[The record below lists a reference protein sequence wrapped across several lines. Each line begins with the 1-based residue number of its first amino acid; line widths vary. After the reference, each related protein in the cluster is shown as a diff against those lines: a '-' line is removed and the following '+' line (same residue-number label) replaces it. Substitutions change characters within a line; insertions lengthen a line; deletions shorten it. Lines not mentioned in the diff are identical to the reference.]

1 MAITSIADVIL
12 TIVSAK
18 AITTSLVQSV
28 DDPKLR
34 QNLWLANMARYARLV
49 KIGMSPNTMGKS
61 AQMRLLFVLVVCH
74 YNYIP

>member
-28 DDPKLR
+28 DDPKIV
-34 QNLWLANMARYARLV
+34 QNLWLAYMARYARLV
-49 KIGMSPNTMGKS
+49 KIGMSLNTTGKIS
-61 AQMRLLFVLVVCH
+61 TNAVAICFGSMPL
-74 YNYIP
+74 